1 MSAAAAAAPD
11 GASALAAAIA
21 ALPAP
26 VWLHTDMGEETRAKC
41 AEFAAEALAAHKVEK
56 DQAMA
61 VKKALE
67 AWNGALWAVVIGTG
81 FGASIAHENRSLC
94 MFRIGR
100 VHVLCSM
107 QFDEGAL
114 INTKK
119 DLGVAA
125 KAERKEDDAPA
136 GADE

>member
-1 MSAAAAAAPD
+1 MSAAAAAPD
-11 GASALAAAIA
+11 GASLQAAAIA

-26 VWLHTDMGEETRAKC
+26 VWLAQEMNEETRMKC
-41 AEFAAEALAAHKVEK
+41 VEYALEALVTHKVEK

-67 AWNGALWAVVIGTG
+67 VWNGALWVVVIGTG

-94 MFRIGR
+94 MFRVGR

-125 KAERKEDDAPA
+125 KAEKKEEDAPA
-136 GADE
+136 ADE